1 MIEVRGLKKRL
12 GHKQVLD
19 GLDLDVEQG
28 ETVVVLGPS
37 GTGKSVLLKH
47 MIGLM
52 QPDAGSIRVAG
63 EEIVGMDEPGLDR
76 VRLKFGMLFQGA
88 ALFDSMTVGENVALG
103 LTEHS
108 SVPPA
113 EIRRRVT
120 ERLGWVGLK
129 DVEQMKPAS
138 LSGGMGKRVGL
149 ARALAMD
156 PEIILYDEP
165 TTGLDPITG
174 DVINQLIRA
183 LQHQLGVTSV
193 VVTHDLMS
201 AYKVGDRLA
210 MLYQG
215 RVVFIGTPDEVRETD
230 HPMVRHGLIGL
241 INQEKD
247 LMCCGEAG
255 TVGETLAA
263 TAKNKPDLV
272 ILDLRLKDGDGLE
285 LIKSLKSQLPELRIL
300 ILSQYEAPIYIERAL
315 RAGALGYLSKDQ
327 AAADVLRA
335 VRTVVAGQVFLSA
348 GTAALL
354 LHKFVG
360 PARKTS
366 GTAATDLTD
375 RELHVLQLLG
385 AGMSTRKIAVELKL
399 SFKTIETHRE
409 NIKHKLGLKDAA
421 ELLHFAGDWVRNEG
435 FLPQQKPGSRRQE
448 DAEQGEELRPE

>member
-12 GHKQVLD
+12 GRKQVLD

-37 GTGKSVLLKH
+37 GTGKSLLLKH

-88 ALFDSMTVGENVALG
+88 ALFDSMTVGENVGLG

-108 SVPPA
+108 NVPPA

-138 LSGGMGKRVGL
+138 LSGGMRKRVGL

-215 RVVFIGTPDEVRETD
+215 RVVFIGSPDEVRETD
-230 HPMVRHGLIGL
+230 HPMVR
-241 INQEKD
+241 QF
-247 LMCCGEAG
+247 
-255 TVGETLAA
+255 
-263 TAKNKPDLV
+263 
-272 ILDLRLKDGDGLE
+272 
-285 LIKSLKSQLPELRIL
+285 
-300 ILSQYEAPIYIERAL
+300 IE
-315 RAGALGYLSKDQ
+315 GS
-327 AAADVLRA
+327 
-335 VRTVVAGQVFLSA
+335 S
-348 GTAALL
+348 
-354 LHKFVG
+354 VG
-360 PARKTS
+360 PIQP
-366 GTAATDLTD
+366 
-375 RELHVLQLLG
+375 V
-385 AGMSTRKIAVELKL
+385 
-399 SFKTIETHRE
+399 
-409 NIKHKLGLKDAA
+409 
-421 ELLHFAGDWVRNEG
+421 
-435 FLPQQKPGSRRQE
+435 
-448 DAEQGEELRPE
+448 